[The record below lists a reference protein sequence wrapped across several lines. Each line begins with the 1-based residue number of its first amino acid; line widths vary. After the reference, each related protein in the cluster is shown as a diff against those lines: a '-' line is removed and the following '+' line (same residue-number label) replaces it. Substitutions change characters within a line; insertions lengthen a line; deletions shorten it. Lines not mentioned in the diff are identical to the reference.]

1 MRVRQAAERLHVHE
15 NTMRYRLRR
24 YAELTGADLTVTEEL
39 VGVWWA
45 LQRESL
51 DRAVG
56 RLTRRRGAVGG
67 RGPAEQSAPEL
78 VPGVDHHDQGE
89 ASANQDRVGW

>member
-51 DRAVG
+51 
-56 RLTRRRGAVGG
+56 
-67 RGPAEQSAPEL
+67 EL
-78 VPGVDHHDQGE
+78 P
-89 ASANQDRVGW
+89 